1 MSDKKKLK
9 GVKEKDIKWLEWTN
23 IWLFEHYT
31 LVLKSG
37 KKIRVSRKFGKM
49 YRQFGSIEEKENVKV

>member
-9 GVKEKDIKWLEWTN
+9 GVKEKDVRWLEWTN
-23 IWLFEHYT
+23 IWLFERYI

-37 KKIRVSRKFGKM
+37 KKIRVSRKFGKV
-49 YRQFGSIEEKENVKV
+49 YRQLGWIKEKDNE